1 MRCSVHMVGSESESL
16 NRTYT
21 QLPKMASESKCT
33 LPESSEV
40 NSRANPRVATK
51 GCSVLLDINDGDK
64 LTFARLNS
72 SATLRIGG
80 DKCSLTPMIG
90 CPFGALFQVERGP
103 KGPYLSRITA
113 ASKKKTSLQDNED
126 QNDHEKADNKDNR
139 ALVDNNTAQNL
150 SSEEILQM
158 RREGISGERIVE
170 ALIANSATF
179 QNKTAFSQEKY
190 KRKKQKK
197 YVPRV
202 LLRRPFTR
210 SICEAYFNKWPE
222 KIGFLR
228 MDTLSLLLS
237 VANVSA
243 YADVLVLDMLGG
255 LVTGAVAER
264 MGGNGSVCNTYCS
277 LKPPPMDIVGIFNF
291 DGPTSS
297 RVFRAP
303 LYELISARNKHLE
316 ELNSKVESGLGSMN
330 TSVMDTTSLSKI
342 DLSSNG
348 SMSTSEKRSDVEGLS
363 SLENIESNPSTSEK
377 WLCQCTTTDGMK
389 LDQQNCDMEVTG
401 TSKIDFH
408 PNISLVDVKEGIESG
423 LSPKLHKIMKAGRQ
437 ATSEDILHWV
447 ENGFTSM
454 IVAAPELDTWTV
466 IVQLLPLLSFSAPF
480 GIYHQYLQPL
490 AECMHK
496 LQAEHM
502 AVSLQISEPWLRE
515 YQVLPS
521 RTHPHMQMSSFGG
534 YILSGIRVSSTEIQ
548 EGVKP

>member
-1 MRCSVHMVGSESESL
+1 MRLCVYRVESP
-16 NRTYT
+16 NRTYK
-21 QLPKMASESKCT
+21 QQVSKMASEFKCISS
-33 LPESSEV
+33 ESSEM
-40 NSRANPRVATK
+40 NSRANPRVATE

-72 SATLRIGG
+72 SATLKIGA
-80 DKCSLTPMIG
+80 DTCSLTPMIG

-103 KGPYLSRITA
+103 KGLYLSRIFA
-113 ASKKKTSLQDNED
+113 ASTKKTSLQHNED
-126 QNDHEKADNKDNR
+126 QKDNEKADNKDNR
-139 ALVDNNTAQNL
+139 ALIDNNTAQNL
-150 SSEEILQM
+150 SAEEILQM
-158 RREGISGERIVE
+158 RREGVSGDQIVE
-170 ALIANSATF
+170 ALIANSSTF

-210 SICEAYFNKWPE
+210 SICEAYFNKCPA

-237 VANVSA
+237 LANVSA

-264 MGGNGSVCNTYCS
+264 MGGNGSVCNTYSS
-277 LKPPPMDIVGIFNF
+277 LRSPPMDIVGIFNF
-291 DGPTSS
+291 DESTSS
-297 RVFRAP
+297 RIFRAP
-303 LYELISARNKHLE
+303 LSELISAHNKHLE
-316 ELNSKVESGLGSMN
+316 QLNSKLESGLERMN
-330 TSVMDTTSLSKI
+330 TSVLDTTSLSKI
-342 DLSSNG
+342 DFSSNG
-348 SMSTSEKRSDVEGLS
+348 SKSNSEKRSDVEGISL
-363 SLENIESNPSTSEK
+363 LENIENNPSTSEK
-377 WLCQCTTTDGMK
+377 LLCQCATADGMK
-389 LDQQNCDMEVTG
+389 RDQHNCDMEVTG
-401 TSKIDFH
+401 TPKIDLN
-408 PNISLVDVKEGIESG
+408 PNVSLVGDVKEGIESG
-423 LSPKLHKIMKAGRQ
+423 LTLKLQKIVKAGRP
-437 ATSEDILHWV
+437 ATSEGILLWA

-466 IVQLLPLLSFSAPF
+466 IEQLMPLLSFSAPF
-480 GIYHQYLQPL
+480 AIYHQYLQPL
-490 AECMHK
+490 AECMHR
-496 LQAEHM
+496 LQAERM

-534 YILSGIRVSSTEIQ
+534 YILSGIRISSSDVE

>member
-1 MRCSVHMVGSESESL
+1 M
-16 NRTYT
+16 
-21 QLPKMASESKCT
+21 
-33 LPESSEV
+33 
-40 NSRANPRVATK
+40 NSRANPRVATE

-72 SATLRIGG
+72 SATLKIGG

-103 KGPYLSRITA
+103 KGLYLSRIPA
-113 ASKKKTSLQDNED
+113 ASAKKTSLQDNED
-126 QNDHEKADNKDNR
+126 QKDHEKADNKDNR

-150 SSEEILQM
+150 TSEEILQM
-158 RREGISGERIVE
+158 RREGISGEQIVE
-170 ALIANSATF
+170 ALIANSSTF
-179 QNKTAFSQEKY
+179 QKKTAFSQEKY

-210 SICEAYFNKWPE
+210 SICEAYFNKWPA
-222 KIGFLR
+222 KTGFLR

-264 MGGNGSVCNTYCS
+264 MGGNGSVCNSYCS
-277 LKPPPMDIVGIFNF
+277 LRPPPMDIVGIFNF

-297 RVFRAP
+297 RIFRAP
-303 LYELISARNKHLE
+303 LSELISVRNKHLE
-316 ELNSKVESGLGSMN
+316 EFNSKVESGVGRTD

-348 SMSTSEKRSDVEGLS
+348 SKSISEKGSDVEGIS
-363 SLENIESNPSTSEK
+363 SLENIESNPCTSEK
-377 WLCQCTTTDGMK
+377 WLCQRTTTDGMK

-401 TSKIDFH
+401 TSKIDFL
-408 PNISLVDVKEGIESG
+408 PNVSLVDVKEGIESG
-423 LSPKLHKIMKAGRQ
+423 LSPKLHKTVKAGRL
-437 ATSEDILHWV
+437 ATSEDILYWV

-480 GIYHQYLQPL
+480 AIYHQYLQPL
-490 AECMHK
+490 AECMHR
-496 LQAEHM
+496 LQAERM
-502 AVSLQISEPWLRE
+502 AVALQISEPWLRE

-521 RTHPHMQMSSFGG
+521 RTHPYMQMSSFGG
-534 YILSGIRVSSTEIQ
+534 YILSGIRISSTEIQ
-548 EGVKP
+548 LGVKP

>member
-1 MRCSVHMVGSESESL
+1 VESESESP
-16 NRTYT
+16 NRTYK
-21 QLPKMASESKCT
+21 QQVREMASECKCT
-33 LPESSEV
+33 SPESSEV
-40 NSRANPRVATK
+40 ISRANPRVATE

-72 SATLRIGG
+72 SATLKFGG

-103 KGPYLSRITA
+103 KGLYLSRISA
-113 ASKKKTSLQDNED
+113 ASAKKTSLQDNED
-126 QNDHEKADNKDNR
+126 QKDHEKEDNKDNR
-139 ALVDNNTAQNL
+139 ALIDNNTAQNL

-158 RREGISGERIVE
+158 RREGISGDQIVE
-170 ALIANSATF
+170 ALIANSSTF

-210 SICEAYFNKWPE
+210 SICEAYFNKCPA

-237 VANVSA
+237 LANVSA
-243 YADVLVLDMLGG
+243 YADVLVLDTLGG

-277 LKPPPMDIVGIFNF
+277 LRPPPMDMVGIFNF
-291 DGPTSS
+291 DESTSS
-297 RVFRAP
+297 RIFRAP
-303 LYELISARNKHLE
+303 LSELISAHNKHLE
-316 ELNSKVESGLGSMN
+316 ELNSKVESGVGRMN
-330 TSVMDTTSLSKI
+330 TSVMDTSSLSKI

-348 SMSTSEKRSDVEGLS
+348 SKSISEKRSDVEGISL
-363 SLENIESNPSTSEK
+363 LENIENNPSTSEK
-377 WLCQCTTTDGMK
+377 WLCQCTTADGMK
-389 LDQQNCDMEVTG
+389 LDQHNCDMEVTG
-401 TSKIDFH
+401 TSKIDLH
-408 PNISLVDVKEGIESG
+408 PNVSLVVDVKDGLESG
-423 LSPKLHKIMKAGRQ
+423 LTPKLPKTVKAGRQ
-437 ATSEDILHWV
+437 APSEGILLWV

-480 GIYHQYLQPL
+480 AIYHQYLQPL
-490 AECMHK
+490 AECMHR
-496 LQAEHM
+496 LQAERM
-502 AVSLQISEPWLRE
+502 AVALQISEPWLRE

-534 YILSGIRVSSTEIQ
+534 YILSGIRISSSEVQ
-548 EGVKP
+548 EGAKP